1 MKKSKFLNTILSVS
15 LFLFSFSCS
24 DNVLQKNLNIEENN
38 NSIEYFSKSEKKYNV
53 SFIVKDKNV
62 VLDLIAEGI
71 DLHGSG
77 KNGKFSAYVNDKQL
91 ELLKNKKISIIQ
103 KVFTNDFT
111 KGLPQGYHTVQQVL
125 DKIREYSNKYPE
137 IAKLQDIGDSW
148 EKTQGK
154 ANNDIWALT
163 VTGNKNNVKKPSIV
177 FMSGIHARE
186 LAPVE
191 LNLRLMDLL
200 LSNYGKDTEIT
211 NYLDTTEVIFIPL
224 ANIDGRLAVERGEN
238 MWRKNRHI
246 DAKNKGVDLNRNF
259 DDHWN
264 FEGLPPNPTFERMKR
279 QLQDPY
285 SEIYSGEAP
294 FSEPETKSYRDFL
307 DNKKV
312 NVFVDLHAY
321 GEMIIYPP
329 GYTNSPIPATPI
341 FKKVASYL
349 SSKNGYRT
357 GTSIDLLYPTCG
369 TTKDW
374 AHSRHGAISFTI
386 EVGDDSDGFRP
397 NYSRI
402 DNIWNKNKEGFLYL
416 IKIASNPNRI

>member
-1 MKKSKFLNTILSVS
+1 MKSKIINLILASTLLS
-15 LFLFSFSCS
+15 FNFSCS
-24 DNVLQKNLNIEENN
+24 ENIETIQINQDNN
-38 NSIEYFSKSEKKYNV
+38 IESFTKNERKYNV
-53 SFIVKDKNV
+53 SFTLKNKNDI
-62 VLDLIAEGI
+62 LDLIAEGI
-71 DLHGSG
+71 DIHGSG
-77 KNGKFSAYVNDKQL
+77 KNGRFNAYVNDKQVQF
-91 ELLKNKKISIIQ
+91 LKSKNISIIV
-103 KVFTNDFT
+103 KNFSNDNT
-111 KGLPQGYHTVQQVL
+111 KGLPTGYSTVQQVL
-125 DKIREYSNKYPE
+125 EKIREYSQKYPE
-137 IAKLQDIGDSW
+137 LVKLHDIGDSW

-163 VTGNKNNVKKPSIV
+163 ITSNKNTSKKPSIV

-200 LSNYGKDTEIT
+200 LSNYGKDSEIT
-211 NYLDTTEVIFIPL
+211 SYLDNTEVIFIPL

-246 DAKNKGVDLNRNF
+246 DSKNKGVDLNRNF

-264 FEGLPPNPTFERMKR
+264 FEGLPPNSTFERMKK

-307 DNKKV
+307 ANKKV
-312 NVFVDLHAY
+312 NIFVDLHSY

-329 GYTNSPIPATPI
+329 GYTNSPVPATPI

-349 SSKNGYRT
+349 ASKNGYRT
-357 GTSIDLLYPTCG
+357 GTSMELLYPTCG

-374 AHSRHGAISFTI
+374 AYSKHGAISFTI
-386 EVGDDSDGFRP
+386 ELGDDGDGFRP
-397 NYSRI
+397 PYSRI
-402 DNIWNKNKEGFLYL
+402 ESIWNKNKDGFLYL
-416 IKIASNPNRI
+416 IKIANNPSKI

>member
-1 MKKSKFLNTILSVS
+1 
-15 LFLFSFSCS
+15 
-24 DNVLQKNLNIEENN
+24 
-38 NSIEYFSKSEKKYNV
+38 
-53 SFIVKDKNV
+53 
-62 VLDLIAEGI
+62 
-71 DLHGSG
+71 
-77 KNGKFSAYVNDKQL
+77 
-91 ELLKNKKISIIQ
+91 
-103 KVFTNDFT
+103 
-111 KGLPQGYHTVQQVL
+111 
-125 DKIREYSNKYPE
+125 
-137 IAKLQDIGDSW
+137 
-148 EKTQGK
+148 
-154 ANNDIWALT
+154 
-163 VTGNKNNVKKPSIV
+163 
-177 FMSGIHARE
+177 MSGIHARE

-200 LSNYGKDTEIT
+200 LSNYGKDPEIT
-211 NYLDTTEVIFIPL
+211 NYLDTTEIVFIPL

-264 FEGLPPNPTFERMKR
+264 FEGLPPNSTFERMKR

-285 SEIYSGEAP
+285 SEIYSGESA

-307 DNKKV
+307 ANKKV

-329 GYTNSPIPATPI
+329 GYTNSPVPATPT

-374 AHSRHGAISFTI
+374 AYAKHGAISFTI

-402 DNIWNKNKEGFLYL
+402 DTIWNKNKEGFLYL
-416 IKIASNPNRI
+416 IKIASNPSKA